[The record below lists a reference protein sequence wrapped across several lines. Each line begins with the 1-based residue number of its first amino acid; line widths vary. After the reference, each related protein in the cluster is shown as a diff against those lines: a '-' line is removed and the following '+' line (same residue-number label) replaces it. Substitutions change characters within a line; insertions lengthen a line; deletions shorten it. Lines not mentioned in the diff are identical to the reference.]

1 MNIGVCVKIVP
12 DYEIPADKFQLKDGR
27 ITGEYNELVG
37 LYDEHAVEVAL
48 QLRSKGEDK
57 VYIISYGRE
66 DQMPALRKALSMGA
80 DEVILIKASTDDPF
94 VTANNLANVVKKYDV
109 DAVILG
115 RVSSDLER
123 EMVPPILAGILNRPY
138 LPYTISVSKTDD
150 GSFLC
155 EQQLDDRNLV
165 LRVKNSFVAS
175 VTDAPCNLPR
185 IPNLKEIMRSKKKPV
200 HFEEEIPTDK
210 FEWADEIS
218 VNIPHYEYINEMLP
232 NDDLSATAKLL
243 LDKLREEHYL

>member
-27 ITGEYNELVG
+27 ITGEYNELIG

-94 VTANNLANVVKKYDV
+94 VTASNLANVVKKYGI

-138 LPYTISVSKTDD
+138 LPYTMSISKTEN

-165 LRVKNSFVAS
+165 LKVNDNFVVS

-210 FEWADEIS
+210 FEWAEEAS
-218 VNIPHYEYINEMLP
+218 VSIPHYEYVNEMLP